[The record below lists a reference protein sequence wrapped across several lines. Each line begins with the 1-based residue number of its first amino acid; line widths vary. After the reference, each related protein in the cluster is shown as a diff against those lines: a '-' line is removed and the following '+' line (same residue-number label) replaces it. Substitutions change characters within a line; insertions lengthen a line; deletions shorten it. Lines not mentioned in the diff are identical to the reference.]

1 MKNINLI
8 LLALTPL
15 ALNATEETNP
25 AQTYAPREYSI
36 IPPSPEVS
44 SLINFYDV
52 PVDYFHGLPDINLP
66 LYELTQGEIK
76 VPITIRYHGGGV
88 KVEEMEGNLGLG
100 WTLMA
105 GDAIS
110 RTVHGAPDDANES
123 NLKGLFNAR
132 DNDKK
137 LREYVLNKRADYNA
151 YEYDEYLDH
160 RAIQGMYAIDYYN
173 GKSDMANDILTISG
187 VGLSGTFIYNDNREA
202 ILVSEQPL
210 KIKPSPLS
218 KNFAIYPTE
227 FEITDAK
234 GLKYS
239 FSTREETL
247 YKYRYGNPK
256 LRLVEDSL
264 KYTSAW
270 HISKISNLS
279 NDSVLFSYRQKVR
292 KRLPDN
298 GCLSTWYKI
307 ENEYIEFFAPP
318 TSHSSGEGIY
328 YPKVI
333 ESIKNNNTT
342 IRFHYKTYG
351 TEIELIDYIEIMT
364 NGNNPL
370 IVKRYDFVYT
380 EYKNGYHYYGLSNRN
395 RIMLTEIK
403 VNDES
408 LYKFDY
414 VTDDN
419 GFITFDGLS
428 RDFCGY
434 FNDRDNHG
442 LISPVGTLAG
452 EGADRSVNPNVAA
465 MGSLKSIIYPTGGK
479 TELEWES
486 NEYGYIREAKVTKS
500 LNTPTITTFESD
512 TLVGLEPLDV
522 QKLKINNFKVSNG
535 EVVYLD
541 LTEYFRFNP
550 QILALSDYEN
560 EHDYQYKPS
569 YPGVYFF
576 LNGSQSGEPK
586 AVYYIDKPT
595 VEERNNNTQF
605 EVVLPVGTY
614 TVELRDRISVE
625 GREDEIK
632 AQFRYDY
639 GTCGRIF
646 LRRCKTTGGSTG
658 TITKDYWGGVRI
670 KRITS
675 DPCDGGTPIIKDYF
689 YNGTTSPYEC
699 SGTVGALPLN
709 YHHYYFQAPHYQHGG
724 YARGM
729 MQCVTSHGFYNLPI
743 GNPTGVEYPEVTV
756 RYSGN
761 ERYEPS
767 ALHNYG
773 EKYFY
778 SSLRDKG
785 ASDYNESDFLSFQPR
800 YSQMW
805 TSRSHLRGDLIKKQ
819 MGVVSPL
826 DVTTYEYNIHESEN
840 RSIFTTDLFTIADFN
855 TVQVTGLYQCAYDLG
870 IGKYTLIPYNK
881 TVKSEK
887 YTEAEG
893 FETEVEYEY
902 FYDEYTDN
910 LDRSLVKARRTTDSD
925 GSQRTTYYTYLMA
938 GANLALDY
946 PETEVTV
953 VDGKIVDASRMEYD
967 ENRRLKAVYGMSA
980 RTASASAYGLGGKKA
995 SDALKTLINRPEYT
1009 YRYDSRGNLAEISYN
1024 GVVLASYLW
1033 GYMGSHPIVEAKYLT
1048 HAELVAAANRADGR
1062 TVESL
1067 LQSSFTSGEQLNNF
1081 FTKLRAQLPDTELT
1095 TITYHWLIGV
1105 SEATDPRGVK
1115 TTFTYDKVGR
1125 LSGIKDYNDYFI
1137 KKYIYH
1143 FKNI

>member
-1 MKNINLI
+1 MKISI
-8 LLALTPL
+8 IPISLLFVGITSYADVQ
-15 ALNATEETNP
+15 N
-25 AQTYAPREYSI
+25 YAPREYSI

-88 KVEEMEGNLGLG
+88 KVDDMEGNLGLS
-100 WTLMA
+100 WALMA
-105 GDAIS
+105 GGAIS
-110 RTVHGAPDDANES
+110 RTVYGAPDDANEM
-123 NLKGLFNAR
+123 NLKGLFNATE
-132 DNDKK
+132 NDKK
-137 LREYVLNKRADYNA
+137 LREFVLNKGADYIPNDLVW
-151 YEYDEYLDH
+151 YVDH
-160 RAIQGMYAIDYYN
+160 YRDQGLYGIDYYY
-173 GKSDMANDILTISG
+173 GKSDTANDIFKVSALG
-187 VGLSGTFIYNDNREA
+187 FSGTFIYDDNKQMVMTSDTPYSLEPSSMAARKRYPAEF
-202 ILVSEQPL
+202 IL
-210 KIKPSPLS
+210 
-218 KNFAIYPTE
+218 
-227 FEITDAK
+227 TDSH
-234 GLKYS
+234 GVKYY
-239 FSTREETL
+239 FSTEEESL
-247 YKYRYGNPK
+247 YKYKYGKPV
-256 LRLVEDSL
+256 LDLLEDSL
-264 KYTSAW
+264 RYTSAW
-270 HISKISNLS
+270 HLTKIKNLN
-279 NDSVLFSYRQKVR
+279 NDSIMFHYRQKT
-292 KRLPDN
+292 KTETSG
-298 GCLSTWYKI
+298 GCLFSWFQIDNSRLGGYT
-307 ENEYIEFFAPP
+307 PP
-318 TSHSSGEGIY
+318 YSASSGKAVY
-328 YPKVI
+328 YPKVLSSI
-333 ESIKNNNTT
+333 ENNST
-342 IRFHYKTYG
+342 IVTFRYSDKSLNGMT
-351 TEIELIDYIEIMT
+351 ELITDIEIAPKST
-364 NGNNPL
+364 NGS
-370 IVKRYDFVYT
+370 IVKKYHFVYT
-380 EYKNGYHYYGLSNRN
+380 EFDNKYYYPGYVSDRKRCMLS
-395 RIMLTEIK
+395 EIRL
-403 VNDES
+403 NDET

-414 VTDDN
+414 ITDEEGYISFSGN
-419 GFITFDGLS
+419 S
-428 RDFCGY
+428 QDFCGY
-434 FNDRDNHG
+434 NNDRDNRSLVPHHG
-442 LISPVGTLAG
+442 VLAG
-452 EGADRSVNPNVAA
+452 MGADRSVNPNMAA

-486 NEYGYIREAKVTKS
+486 NEYGYVKS
-500 LNTPTITTFESD
+500 IPVRKSINTPTITTFESD

-560 EHDYQYKPS
+560 EHDSQYKPS

-576 LNGSQSGEPK
+576 LNGSQSGEPN

-605 EVVLPVGTY
+605 EVVLPAGTY

-646 LRRCKTTGGSTG
+646 LRRCKTTGGTTE
-658 TITKDYWGGVRI
+658 TIAKDYWGGLRI

-689 YNGTTSPYEC
+689 YNSTTSPHEC
-699 SGTVGALPLN
+699 SGTVNALP
-709 YHHYYFQAPHYQHGG
+709 F
-724 YARGM
+724 
-729 MQCVTSHGFYNLPI
+729 FYNLYYLVTPHPSLPGQDETTVHCVSSNGLYNTPI
-743 GNPTGVEYPEVTV
+743 GSQSTVEYPEVTV
-756 RYSGN
+756 RYSGKDCD
-761 ERYEPS
+761 EPS

-778 SSLRDKG
+778 TSLKDKG
-785 ASDYNESDFLSFQPR
+785 ADDYNDSDFQTFQPR

-805 TSRSHLRGDLIKKQ
+805 TSRAHLRGNLTKKQ
-819 MGVVSPL
+819 TGVVSPL
-826 DVTTYEYNIHESEN
+826 DVTTYEYNIYESDN
-840 RSIFTTDLFTIADFN
+840 RSVFTTDLFTVADFSCIN
-855 TVQVTGLYQCAYDLG
+855 DKRLYQCAYDFG
-870 IGKYTLIPYNK
+870 IGKYTLILYNK

-887 YTEAEG
+887 YAEAEG

-995 SDALKTLINRPEYT
+995 SDALKALINRPEYT

-1067 LQSSFTSGEQLNNF
+1067 LASSFTTGEQLNNF

-1115 TTFTYDKVGR
+1115 TTFTYDKLGR